1 MQILSTAYLPNIL
14 YFSKLLAGEPVLIE
28 AHEHYTKQTFRNRC
42 EIYGAN
48 GRQTLSIPVRR
59 VEGNH
64 TPIRLVEVDN
74 TVAWQNNHWRSIKSA
89 YGSAAYFDFVGDVLQ
104 PFYAQRHCLLL
115 ELNMALLRSIC
126 RFMGVSPVV
135 EYTSVFVSAYGDEV
149 DDCRKNIDPKVRQWS
164 QFGAVEYYQVFAE
177 RHGFL
182 PNLSIIDLLFNEGLN
197 AVNIVRRS
205 RCIEL

>member
-1 MQILSTAYLPNIL
+1 
-14 YFSKLLAGEPVLIE
+14 
-28 AHEHYTKQTFRNRC
+28 
-42 EIYGAN
+42 
-48 GRQTLSIPVRR
+48 
-59 VEGNH
+59 
-64 TPIRLVEVDN
+64 
-74 TVAWQNNHWRSIKSA
+74 
-89 YGSAAYFDFVGDVLQ
+89 
-104 PFYAQRHCLLL
+104 
-115 ELNMALLRSIC
+115 MALLRSIC